1 MNKSGYSFLILLL
14 FLSSGLFGQNKN
26 TEYIDLDLWTEVT
39 ETLPTVNNEKPSY
52 LSDNKIYHR
61 ILEDALWIISGMIYG
76 YDISYTPLDLSRKV
90 TENMEVTP
98 IASIIWGDEKL
109 KIIDTWVKN
118 GKFNM
123 QVRYIPNEAQIVRI
137 KLWESNIYPDSSG
150 TGVKSIFSGY
160 QGRVESIKTGIKEA
174 LRNYF
179 RIRYTNKP
187 REIDCKIL
195 IKNPPYTILDAGGY
209 RSKVTIIIKLIKL
222 LPYSY
227 Y

>member
-14 FLSSGLFGQNKN
+14 FLSSGLFGQNGN
-26 TEYIDLDLWTEVT
+26 TDYIDLDLWTEVT
-39 ETLPTVNNEKPSY
+39 ETLPTVNNENPSY
-52 LSDNKIYHR
+52 LTDNEIYHR
-61 ILEDALWIISGMIYG
+61 TLEDALWIISGMVYG
-76 YDISYTPLDLSRKV
+76 YEINYTPLDLSRKV
-90 TENMEVTP
+90 AENLEVTP
-98 IASIIWGDEKL
+98 LASIAWGDEKL

-123 QVRYIPNEAQIVRI
+123 QVRYIPNEAQIVRM
-137 KLWESNIYPDSSG
+137 KLWASNIYPDSSG
-150 TGVKSIFSGY
+150 TGVESIFSGY
-160 QGRVESIKTGIKEA
+160 EGRVESIKTGIKEA

-179 RIRYTNKP
+179 RIRYANKP
-187 REIDCKIL
+187 REIDCKVL
-195 IKNPPYTILDAGGY
+195 IKNPPYTILNAGGY